1 MISDERLEELAKGCM
16 EIWYSESQAMAKELL
31 ALRKLI
37 QHEDEVLV
45 ALKRIDGYE
54 DVAPELVAEDALL
67 SPEVWPEWRVVKFD
81 DE

>member
-1 MISDERLEELAKGCM
+1 MISDERLEEIAEEGFLQHGDSK
-16 EIWYSESQAMAKELL
+16 AMAKELL

-37 QHEDEVLV
+37 KQDDEVLV
-45 ALKRIDGYE
+45 ALRRIDGYE